1 MASHQLSFSAS
12 VLQKDGPCIRIEI
25 SAPSF
30 DLAEG
35 LSVGLAFPPPFGINA
50 VIDTGASLTVVN
62 PEVAA
67 TCKLRATG
75 FVTVASVEKFG
86 RYPQHAARIRFPG
99 SELGEFDGIPVVAC
113 KIAKQPYACLIG
125 RDILRSW
132 RVTYNGGK
140 GSVLIEELLSR

>member
-1 MASHQLSFSAS
+1 VASHQLSFTAP
-12 VLQKDGPCIRIEI
+12 VLQRDGPCIRIEI

-30 DLAEG
+30 DLEEG
-35 LSVGLAFPPPFGINA
+35 LAVGLAFPAPFGINA

-86 RYPQHAARIRFPG
+86 KYPQHAARFRFPG
-99 SELGEFDGIPVVAC
+99 SNLREFDGIPVVAC
-113 KIAKQPYACLIG
+113 KISKQPYACLIG
-125 RDILRSW
+125 RDILRYW
-132 RVTYNGGK
+132 RLTYDGARGT
-140 GSVLIEELLSR
+140 VLIQQFPR